1 MAARSRNTQSKLFA
15 MPYVRTPHIIAVL
28 CALVV
33 LATAG
38 TAAAFPPGTVT
49 GIDLATVLTLDERA
63 RGFTFQLR
71 EDQLK
76 DNQPED
82 KPVAQASLQE
92 VRTIVIDPGHG
103 GDNSG
108 ALGVAHIKEKYLTL
122 ELAYQLRDQ
131 IHAKYPDVKVILTR
145 YWDTSISLNQR
156 VYLANLMGADLFMS
170 LHYNAAVHQR
180 AVGFETYFL
189 LANEATPGEQEKK
202 GEPIA
207 TAKSVV
213 TGIEKPTSAKKDGT
227 FNDALTELKRDLN
240 RERQH
245 KESGLLAET
254 VQQNLARRLDTANR
268 GVKQAN
274 FGVLRGALM
283 PAVVVEAGFLTHP
296 KEGKS
301 VLEEAHRGR
310 VVEALVSSVEEFDER
325 LVERSKK

>member
-1 MAARSRNTQSKLFA
+1 MSYVQTKNIVATLAAT
-15 MPYVRTPHIIAVL
+15 
-28 CALVV
+28 VV
-33 LATAG
+33 LATMLVG
-38 TAAAFPPGTVT
+38 NTHTAEAFPPGTVT
-49 GIDLATVLTLDERA
+49 GIDLPTVLTLDERA
-63 RGFTFQLR
+63 RGFTFEL
-71 EDQLK
+71 EG
-76 DNQPED
+76 
-82 KPVAQASLQE
+82 KPAAEVSLE
-92 VRTIVIDPGHG
+92 KVRTIVIDPGHG
-103 GDNSG
+103 GENSG

-145 YWDTSISLNQR
+145 YWDTDMSLNER
-156 VYLANLMGADLFMS
+156 VHFANWMGADLFMS

-189 LANEATPGEQEKK
+189 LANEATPGEEEKK

-213 TGIEKPTSAKKDGT
+213 TGIEGPSTAKKDGT
-227 FNDALTELKRDLN
+227 FNDALLEMKRDLN

-254 VQQNLARRLDTANR
+254 IQKNLAKRLTTANR

-301 VLEEAHRGR
+301 VVEETHRDQ
-310 VVEALVSSVEEFDER
+310 VVEALVSSVEDFDKK
-325 LVERSKK
+325 LVERSEK